1 VTDARKIELLKILA
15 EGCHKHPA
23 YRAKRQVKID
33 CQPCVVGIEAIIA
46 GIIVSLVGNKRINQ
60 RFPK

>member
-1 VTDARKIELLKILA
+1 MKIMVWLVSAFIILFGSYGFMYEDA
-15 EGCHKHPA
+15 G
-23 YRAKRQVKID
+23 
-33 CQPCVVGIEAIIA
+33 VVGIGVIIA